1 MSNLILYLTHK
12 RTLYLEKNHELLLFQ
27 EADTLHNLIFDF
39 RNALCAKKRAC
50 RLHQHNYRSVHFKLR
65 RKIGA
70 RTWQNFPGRGNAFRA
85 CTVKPRHNYGRRQ
98 RPWIFLASFDN
109 RRFQLHP
116 YVGHRLV
123 WRLRSLLLREIRLS
137 NIFNSFSTL
146 FLTSVPLSIT
156 FIIAERGKQQPQ
168 VVYSPIYYHNF
179 KLLSSIFYNFFSFYK
194 TT

>member
-1 MSNLILYLTHK
+1 MSLSRQLAFSFLFFFSDIFNSFTLFPLIANSTGM
-12 RTLYLEKNHELLLFQ
+12 F
-27 EADTLHNLIFDF
+27 
-39 RNALCAKKRAC
+39 
-50 RLHQHNYRSVHFKLR
+50 VHFYFLCSNKLY
-65 RKIGA
+65 
-70 RTWQNFPGRGNAFRA
+70 W
-85 CTVKPRHNYGRRQ
+85 
-98 RPWIFLASFDN
+98 
-109 RRFQLHP
+109 
-116 YVGHRLV
+116 LV
-123 WRLRSLLLREIRLS
+123 WRPRNLLLREIRLS